1 MSPRSILCLCE
12 VISSPLLSPPLLS
25 SFLLTSPLFPSPHLS
40 SSPLLSPPFLSS
52 PRDVKPHNVLISP
65 PDSSKPW
72 GVGVL
77 TDFGSV
83 TVARLSVD
91 TRQQGLQAEEEAALK
106 SSAAYRAP
114 ELTSVRPPV
123 QICEK
128 VDVWSMGCTMFSLAF
143 GRSPFEVNNAVQRLG
158 ILNARYQFPQNNS
171 MRECRYSD
179 QYVQLI
185 NDMLELDPSMRCSPS
200 HLHYIYLYHITH
212 LFPNCTA
219 CLPSVLLFLI
229 SLILYHFLPSL
240 LLHYLVS
247 VYPLYSTQP
256 LTLHQSPSPFRLI
269 YRVTDLPTPLTIF
282 VCRPTADAVAKRC
295 DQLLS

>member
-1 MSPRSILCLCE
+1 
-12 VISSPLLSPPLLS
+12 
-25 SFLLTSPLFPSPHLS
+25 
-40 SSPLLSPPFLSS
+40 
-52 PRDVKPHNVLISP
+52 
-65 PDSSKPW
+65 
-72 GVGVL
+72 
-77 TDFGSV
+77 
-83 TVARLSVD
+83 VD

-158 ILNARYQFPQNNS
+158 ILNARYQYPHNNS

-185 NDMLELDPSMRCSPS
+185 NDMLELDPSMRYSPS
-200 HLHYIYLYHITH
+200 HLHYIYYYLPTR
-212 LFPNCTA
+212 LFLHCPF
-219 CLPSVLLFLI
+219 VLLFLI
-229 SLILYHFLPSL
+229 SLILLPFLPSL
-240 LLHYLVS
+240 LRHSFVT

-256 LTLHQSPSPFRLI
+256 LTLHQSPSPFR
-269 YRVTDLPTPLTIF
+269 
-282 VCRPTADAVAKRC
+282 
-295 DQLLS
+295 